1 MSERNVES
9 VAVSRNARTR
19 AKQNAQKGG
28 FFEIKRRIFAKWGA
42 TFLLLATFFTGWAMA
57 AAPVV
62 RPMGIDKLGREGIG
76 RRGVEVKRI
85 NVRVDATAGVQALS
99 GAHVAEGDPIG
110 IDPDA
115 Q

>member
-1 MSERNVES
+1 
-9 VAVSRNARTR
+9 
-19 AKQNAQKGG
+19 
-28 FFEIKRRIFAKWGA
+28 
-42 TFLLLATFFTGWAMA
+42 MA

-76 RRGVEVKRI
+76 RCGVEVKRI

-115 Q
+115 QETVRSPISGIVEFITFDSDTHTLIVTIRSNCRKLSLKR